1 MIDVGLKVKEY
12 ISEEDSSGVIVVK
25 NEVFHHTYTHQQYE
39 EFLEELIEDGKME
52 KTTFKENDWCFIGE
66 FGNKSN
72 VKFPFEF
79 NHKVNTL
86 LKHYAIFKAKIQNN
100 TVEHIRAAVTSVI
113 FIIQKTKFFSLNQL
127 VDFSNELNN
136 WSEGGKRKIHHAKE
150 FLRFTQNQIDNGEQY
165 YEVLDNVCI
174 PTSPSRLLPSYKS
187 IMTFD
192 YIVND
197 FILNGSDDLKLKYY
211 PILIWW
217 QLTKIIPLRPIEL
230 SLLQRDWLY
239 QKNGSYFIKIERR
252 KKRQGQ
258 LSSQNILP
266 LKEFE
271 ISEELFFLIHRYI
284 ELGRAFNDAPYIL
297 DYAFI
302 KHNLNQTIFKT
313 RVNHEFADNNT
324 LNRNL
329 RKRFFEEIVS
339 NQYGYTVIPKQ
350 DEELDYSS
358 NEIEM
363 IDMGDTRHIAICSMM
378 LQGMNELTIA
388 QIAGHRNLTEQI
400 GYCNHLDSY
409 ATAYTHRLAKSFQ
422 NSIKVKMDVFETKSL
437 AQKQLISRALVDA
450 NLGEA
455 MKVDHGYCISKNFPF
470 ECEIDDCLF
479 CPHFIG
485 SKDMSQ
491 EMLDQKLEI
500 LNQEIKTKMNYI
512 KSVVSHQADVRDD
525 TESKTNA
532 KSLGTLFK
540 HKAIVEAY
548 KSQIREG

>member
-1 MIDVGLKVKEY
+1 MISAGIKVKKY
-12 ISEEDSSGVIVVK
+12 ISEEESSGVLVVK
-25 NEVFHHTYTHQQYE
+25 NQVFYDTYTHEQYE
-39 EFLEELIEDGKME
+39 DFLRELIEDGQLKE
-52 KTTFKENDWCFIGE
+52 ATFKENEWCLIDE
-66 FGNKSN
+66 FGGRRKI
-72 VKFPFEF
+72 KFPFEF
-79 NHKVNTL
+79 NHKINNLV
-86 LKHYAIFKAKIQNN
+86 KYYAILKFKIQRTTATHTQFCVNGVN
-100 TVEHIRAAVTSVI
+100 Y
-113 FIIQKTKFFSLNQL
+113 IIQKTKFFNLNQL
-127 VDFSNELNN
+127 VDFRNELNT
-136 WSEGGKRKIHHAKE
+136 WSTIDKIKTVSAKE
-150 FLRFTQNQIDNGEQY
+150 FLKFTQIDNGEEY
-165 YEVLDNVCI
+165 YDALNSIDVPDYG
-174 PTSPSRLLPSYKS
+174 SRLLPSYKS
-187 IMTFD
+187 IMIFD

-197 FILNGSDDLKLKYY
+197 FILNGSDDLKLRYY

-239 QKNGSYFIKIERR
+239 KKNGSYFIKIERR

-258 LSSQNILP
+258 LSSHNIPP

-302 KHNLNQTIFKT
+302 KHNLNQKIRKT
-313 RVNHEFADNNT
+313 RVNRKFADNKT
-324 LNRNL
+324 LGRNL
-329 RKRFFEEIVS
+329 RQRFFEEIVS

-350 DEELDYSS
+350 DEELDYFS

-363 IDMGDTRHIAICSMM
+363 IDLGDTRHIAICSMM

-409 ATAYTHRLAKSFQ
+409 ATAYTHRMAKSFQ
-422 NSIKVKMDVFETKSL
+422 NSIKVNMDVFETKNL
-437 AQKQLISRALVDA
+437 AQKRLISHSLVGA
-450 NLGEA
+450 NLGGA

-500 LNQEIKTKMNYI
+500 LNQQIKTKMNYI
-512 KSVVSHQADVRDD
+512 KSVVSHQVDMRDD

-532 KSLGTLFK
+532 KSLNTLFK